1 MAMEQKKT
9 EGADLERYR
18 LTWFLLG
25 VIFIL
30 STIYVAFNLTLEAS
44 RIIAK
49 LDEEIDEVDLDLD
62 KLNLK
67 KDDEE
72 RIAVIQPKKKE
83 VAQEIRVVDVVENE
97 AQIQAPAASQQPTNT
112 EKTTDEAEQ
121 KDAKILNE
129 EQDPD
134 KLVIA
139 EQLPM
144 FPGGLGEFS
153 RWITKNLHYPQR
165 AQQNRRQGKVV
176 AQFIVERDGT
186 ISNLQLIKK
195 CEANLDQEVLK
206 VLNTMPKWE
215 PGTDHGKPVRSMM
228 CVPIV
233 FSL

>member
-1 MAMEQKKT
+1 MAMEQKKS

-30 STIYVAFNLTLEAS
+30 STVYVAFNLTLEAS
-44 RIIAK
+44 RIIAE
-49 LDEEIDEVDLDLD
+49 LDEEIDEVDLDLE

-67 KDDEE
+67 KEDED

-97 AQIQAPAASQQPTNT
+97 AQIQTPTAQQQPTNT
-112 EKTTDEAEQ
+112 EKTTEEAEQ
-121 KDAKILNE
+121 ENAKILNE

-153 RWITKNLHYPQR
+153 QWITKNLHYPQR
-165 AQQNRRQGKVV
+165 AKQYKRSGKVV

-195 CEANLDQEVLK
+195 CDVTIDQEVLK
-206 VLNTMPKWE
+206 VLQKMPKWE

-228 CVPIV
+228 CVPII

>member
-44 RIIAK
+44 RIIAE

-97 AQIQAPAASQQPTNT
+97 AQIQAPTASQQPTNT

-134 KLVIA
+134 QGLPRISLSA
-139 EQLPM
+139 EGCLLYHL
-144 FPGGLGEFS
+144 FL
-153 RWITKNLHYPQR
+153 L
-165 AQQNRRQGKVV
+165 
-176 AQFIVERDGT
+176 
-186 ISNLQLIKK
+186 
-195 CEANLDQEVLK
+195 
-206 VLNTMPKWE
+206 
-215 PGTDHGKPVRSMM
+215 
-228 CVPIV
+228 
-233 FSL
+233 